1 METSPA
7 ANRPKGLQ
15 GLAILALIL
24 AGSGWGLGLP
34 MGKLALR
41 EINPAHMVLLRFA
54 VAGLAAAPFALV
66 RRETRALFRSPAVLA
81 AGSLYGLG
89 FLMQF
94 EGLAGVSVTLAALL
108 VGVMPALIAICAK
121 LMGETLNW
129 RVWIGVAAAT
139 LGAALIAGKPD
150 GAGTPFGIFLSLA
163 SLFVFL
169 GWLVALKRT
178 PKGAS
183 VTALPAVIIVVAALT
198 ILPIALLLHG
208 VPNLALSPP
217 AWAGIVGQGLFSTLL
232 ATAAWQYGS
241 SRVGSATAG
250 VFINIEPLLGA
261 TLGVLAFGDQLH
273 LGLAVGGVLILIGSL
288 AVVLGESALPPGT
301 LAHDP
306 PATPG

>member
-1 METSPA
+1 M
-7 ANRPKGLQ
+7 Q
-15 GLAILALIL
+15 GLAIFALVL

-41 EINPAHMVLLRFA
+41 EIDPAQMVLLRFTVAA
-54 VAGLAAAPFALV
+54 VAAAPFALA

-89 FLMQF
+89 FVMQF

-108 VGVMPALIAICAK
+108 VGLMPALIAICAK
-121 LMGETLNW
+121 LMGERLN
-129 RVWIGVAAAT
+129 RLVWIGVVAAT
-139 LGAALIAGKPD
+139 LGAALIAGKPQ
-150 GAGTPFGIFLSLA
+150 GAGSPFGIFLSLA
-163 SLFVFL
+163 ALFVFL
-169 GWLVALKRT
+169 GWLIALKRA
-178 PKGAS
+178 PKGPTMMAI
-183 VTALPAVIIVVAALT
+183 PAVIIMVAAAT
-198 ILPIALLLHG
+198 IMPVALLLHG
-208 VPNLALSPP
+208 VPQLTLSPA

-261 TLGVLAFGDQLH
+261 TLGVMVFGDHLH
-273 LGLAVGGVLILIGSL
+273 LGLAVGGALILIGSFV
-288 AVVLGESALPPGT
+288 VVLGESATPPGT